1 MYSPSSPYVC
11 ILRSLDTI
19 ELTRV
24 VVLFDE
30 PQSEAAALLGE
41 GWGESGR
48 PDSSSKA
55 RDITGLIQ
63 HFTFG

>member
-1 MYSPSSPYVC
+1 M
-11 ILRSLDTI
+11 
-19 ELTRV
+19 
-24 VVLFDE
+24 FDE

-55 RDITGLIQ
+55 RDISGLIK
-63 HFTFG
+63 HFTFANLTH